1 MLSKIVTGINW
12 RILAFLIERQA
23 SLSDIARETGTT
35 KANTF
40 HTLKKLDNYDMVRKI
55 IQGRTH
61 IYRFNFLHP
70 QARDILNLAREEK
83 AMIYN
88 KKLQNLPIIIHTF
101 LFQALKANYKGCIF
115 FGSSINE
122 TFKDIDVFAI
132 LKEKKNTIE
141 IEKKVKLIN
150 NKISVLFG
158 SEEEFINGIRNQD
171 MLYKNIL
178 DGISFGLDIISIKYQ
193 NAFLKKEDI
202 KERFMIGYREIL
214 SCFEFKEKTYQKIH
228 LEKGIIDIIYAILN
242 YFDLAP
248 RNDKEAISL
257 FKINLKNQ
265 KPKTIKEAVSLANKY
280 AWML

>member
-12 RILAFLIERQA
+12 RILTFLIEREA
-23 SLSDIARETGTT
+23 SLSDIARGTGTT

-40 HTLKKLDNYDMVRKI
+40 HTLRKLESYDIVRKT

-61 IYRFNFLHP
+61 VYRFNFLHS
-70 QARDILNLAREEK
+70 QAKYIINLAIEEK
-83 AMIYN
+83 TITYN

-101 LFQALKANYKGCIF
+101 LFQALKVNYNGCIF
-115 FGSSINE
+115 FGSSITE
-122 TFKDIDVFAI
+122 AFKDIDLFVI
-132 LKEKKNTIE
+132 LKKKRNTGE
-141 IEKKVKLIN
+141 IEKKIKLIN

-158 SEEEFINGIRNQD
+158 LEEEFMNGIRNQD

-178 DGISFGLDIISIKYQ
+178 EGTSFGLDITSIKYQ

-202 KERFMIGYREIL
+202 KERFIIGYREII
-214 SCFEFKEKTYQKIH
+214 SCLEFKEKTYQRIH
-228 LEKGIIDIIYAILN
+228 LEKGIMDMIYAILN

-265 KPKTIKEAVSLANKY
+265 KPKTIKEAMSLAYKY
-280 AWML
+280 AWIL